1 MTVNPKATKEFTI
14 YVRVPNRTTSE
25 LYKPVPQVSGLKS
38 LKVNG
43 QSITPKIENGYAAI
57 KRSWK
62 KGDKI
67 ELVLPMEIQKI
78 KADENIE
85 ADKGRIALRYGPLIY
100 NVEAADQPN
109 IEQSISKAP
118 LSLEWRPQFLNGV
131 MVIKGKWS
139 DGTDLVAIPNYT
151 RLNRTEPTDYPKAQV
166 TQPAQAN
173 QPATKVSPS
182 SIIWIKDEN

>member
-1 MTVNPKATKEFTI
+1 MIQKTDYPWSGNILITVNPKATKEFTI

-43 QSITPKIENGYAAI
+43 QLITPKIENGYAAI
-57 KRSWK
+57 KRTWK

-67 ELVLPMEIQKI
+67 ELILPMEIQKI

-100 NVEAADQPN
+100 NVEVADQPN
-109 IEQSISKAP
+109 IEPI
-118 LSLEWRPQFLNGV
+118 
-131 MVIKGKWS
+131 
-139 DGTDLVAIPNYT
+139 D
-151 RLNRTEPTDYPKAQV
+151 
-166 TQPAQAN
+166 
-173 QPATKVSPS
+173 
-182 SIIWIKDEN
+182 